1 MCAWMLASRP
11 LERSSTTRIERAPC
25 AARRS
30 IRWELMNEAPPV
42 TRTRFRFQFIPLLL
56 LLLTKLLPHVLQEL
70 PAAGELVTQGFRVA
84 DEQRA
89 CEAEG
94 QQLDGEAAQDQCADE
109 TRVTNF
115 TELPQQA
122 PAVLVETQQ

>member
-1 MCAWMLASRP
+1 MLASRP
-11 LERSSTTRIERAPC
+11 LERSSTTRMKRAPC

-56 LLLTKLLPHVLQEL
+56 LLTKLLPHVLQEL
-70 PAAGELVTQGFRVA
+70 PAAGELVTQGFGVA

-89 CEAEG
+89 CGAEG
-94 QQLDGEAAQDQCADE
+94 PALRPREARD
-109 TRVTNF
+109 RVG
-115 TELPQQA
+115 
-122 PAVLVETQQ
+122 